1 MLDINQLIRAN
12 IKNLKPYTS
21 ARDEYKGDEGIFLDA
36 NESAYGELNRYPDP
50 YQSKLKRQLAEIKN
64 ISAENIFIGNGSDEI
79 IDLVIRLFCEP
90 SSDKIV
96 CFSPTYGMYEVLAEL
111 NNVEVLNIR
120 LNDDFQIEL
129 NDLNNIIENDTEGK
143 IKLMFIC
150 SPNNPTGNNIN
161 DIDIIVESF
170 KGIVIIDEAYID
182 YSSKE
187 SFISNLNKYKN
198 VIVIQTMSK
207 AWGLAAARLGI
218 AYASTEII
226 QYMNRIKAP
235 YNISDLNQKAAEL
248 RLMNMNN
255 IQTQITITK
264 EQREWL
270 KTELSKISIVDKIYP
285 SDTNFLLVQFTD
297 ADIVYQELIKQ
308 KVIVRNRN
316 SVIKNCIRITVGK
329 QEENIELINALKKIK

>member
-329 QEENIELINALKKIK
+329 HEENIELINALKKIK